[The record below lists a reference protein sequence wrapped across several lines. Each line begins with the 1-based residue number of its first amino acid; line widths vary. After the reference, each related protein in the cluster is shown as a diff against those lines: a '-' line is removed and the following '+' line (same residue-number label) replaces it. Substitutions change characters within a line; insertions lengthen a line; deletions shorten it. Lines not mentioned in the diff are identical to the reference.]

1 MSRTA
6 RPGIATHYVRYTIGN
21 VLVMAAGFVSYPVM
35 TRLLSYSE
43 FGIFGYVDTWLLIL
57 AGVFKLG
64 GQHTILRFYP
74 HRGGTEALARFGSN
88 FVLLPALCCMALWLL
103 ALIAFGIYSAAVTET
118 RSTIGWLMLAM
129 LLPTM
134 WISFV
139 SAVFSAEERSE
150 LNVRANVFWRWLE
163 VCAILPIIY
172 FLSRSADGVYV
183 GRLIAAVLVA
193 AALLIWVRRR
203 LPMHWRDHDIAE
215 WLTGVRYGIPMM
227 ANELSSVLLSFVDR
241 LMLRHLLG
249 TFAPVGIYTVGYN
262 LALTINTLI
271 QNALNVAFTQVSVRQ
286 YETEGSEAVVRTKH
300 AVLHVLVYVVAASI
314 VGLIVAGD
322 DALLVMAG
330 RAKAESAP
338 VFVLVG
344 ITYLLNGLTS
354 ICSAG
359 LMLHKRSG
367 TIFATTAGATVLNV
381 LLNLF
386 WIPAY
391 GVMGAVWATLVS
403 FVLFNVLRY
412 VLCPRD
418 LRALPDRRA
427 TVTAV
432 TLAVLVWLVAH
443 FSGMFGVHSPL
454 ARLVVAAVLLAA
466 LFAGPALLLDASL
479 RQALRNWWLHRRG
492 TLI

>member
-1 MSRTA
+1 MSEAA

-21 VLVMAAGFVSYPVM
+21 VLVMVAGFVSYPVM

-64 GQHTILRFYP
+64 GQHAILRFYP

-88 FVLLPALCCMALWLL
+88 FVLLPALCSMILWLL
-103 ALIAFGIYSAAVTET
+103 ALIAFGAYSAVEAEK

-139 SAVFSAEERSE
+139 SAVLSAEERSE
-150 LNVRANVFWRWLE
+150 LNVRVNVCWRWLE

-172 FLSRSADGVYV
+172 FLARSADGVYV

-193 AALLIWVRRR
+193 TALLIWLWRR
-203 LPMHWRDHDIAE
+203 LPMRWRDHDKAE
-215 WLTGVRYGIPMM
+215 WWAGVRYGIPMM

-241 LMLRHLLG
+241 LMLRHLMG
-249 TFAPVGIYTVGYN
+249 AFAPVGVYTVGYN
-262 LALTINTLI
+262 LAMTINSLI
-271 QNALNVAFTQVSVRQ
+271 QSALYVAFTQVSVRQ
-286 YETEGSEAVVRTKH
+286 YETEGPEAVVRTKH
-300 AVLHVLVYVVAASI
+300 AVLHVLVYVMSAAI
-314 VGLIVAGD
+314 VGLIVAGE
-322 DALLVMAG
+322 DALVFMAG
-330 RAKAESAP
+330 SAKSESAP
-338 VFVLVG
+338 VFVLIG
-344 ITYLLNGLTS
+344 INYLLNGLMG
-354 ICSAG
+354 ICCAG

-381 LLNLF
+381 ILNLF

-403 FVLFNVLRY
+403 FVVFNAVRF
-412 VLCPRD
+412 VLCPRE

-432 TLAVLVWLVAH
+432 ALATLVWLVAYL
-443 FSGMFGVHSPL
+443 SGMFGAHSHL
-454 ARLVVAAVLLAA
+454 MRLVVMAA
-466 LFAGPALLLDASL
+466 LLVVLYVVPALILDA
-479 RQALRNWWLHRRG
+479 ALRKYAQDWLRRRIR
-492 TLI
+492 T

>member
-1 MSRTA
+1 MSEAA
-6 RPGIATHYVRYTIGN
+6 RPGIGTHYVRYTIGN
-21 VLVMAAGFVSYPVM
+21 VLVMVAGFVSYPVM

-64 GQHTILRFYP
+64 GQHAILRFYP
-74 HRGGTEALARFGSN
+74 HRGGAEALARFGSN
-88 FVLLPALCCMALWLL
+88 FVLLPALCSVGLWLL
-103 ALIAFGIYSAAVTET
+103 ALIAFGVYSALIAEA

-139 SAVFSAEERSE
+139 SAVLSAEERSE
-150 LNVRANVFWRWLE
+150 LNVRVNVCWRWLE

-172 FLSRSADGVYV
+172 FLARSADGVYV

-193 AALLIWVRRR
+193 TALLIWLWRR
-203 LPMHWRDHDIAE
+203 LPMRWRDHDTAE
-215 WLTGVRYGIPMM
+215 WWAGVRYGIPMM

-241 LMLRHLLG
+241 LMLRHLMG
-249 TFAPVGIYTVGYN
+249 AFAPVGVYTVGYN
-262 LALTINTLI
+262 LAMTINSLI
-271 QNALNVAFTQVSVRQ
+271 QSALFVSFTQVSVRQ
-286 YETEGSEAVVRTKH
+286 YETEGAAAVVRTKH
-300 AVLHVLVYVVAASI
+300 AVLHVLVYVMAAAI
-314 VGLIVAGD
+314 VGLIIAGG
-322 DALLVMAG
+322 DALVFMAG
-330 RAKAESAP
+330 SAKAESAP
-338 VFVLVG
+338 VFVLIG
-344 ITYLLNGLTS
+344 ITYLLNGLMG

-359 LMLHKRSG
+359 LMLHKRAG

-391 GVMGAVWATLVS
+391 GVMGAVWATLIS
-403 FVLFNVLRY
+403 FLVFNVVRY
-412 VLCPRD
+412 VQCPRD

-427 TVTAV
+427 TATA
-432 TLAVLVWLVAH
+432 TALAGVVWLVAYL
-443 FSGMFGVHSPL
+443 SGMFGFQSPL
-454 ARLVVAAVLLAA
+454 ERLFVAAALLTF
-466 LFAGPALLLDASL
+466 LYGGPALLLDATL
-479 RQALRNWWLHRRG
+479 RKALLSWWLHRRG